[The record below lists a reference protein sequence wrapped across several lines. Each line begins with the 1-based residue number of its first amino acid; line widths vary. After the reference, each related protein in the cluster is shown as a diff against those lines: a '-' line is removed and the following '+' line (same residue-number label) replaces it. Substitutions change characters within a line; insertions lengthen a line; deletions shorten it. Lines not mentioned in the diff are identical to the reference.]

1 VVTYVLGAGASL
13 DAGYPLASNLGEAL
27 REWIYRTKPVNDDSR
42 ICIDQM
48 IELYGGLGNLEEI
61 LTDLDTCLPGS
72 RAATLPTHIRPY
84 LLPAFR
90 WSIREFFNDLRERP
104 AHLHLYKRLA
114 HERVHL
120 GDVVI
125 TFNYDVACERQLKQ
139 AGLWEI
145 GDGYGFSIRL
155 DALPPSRVKV
165 LKLHGSTNWFGQM
178 FGGKRGT
185 SQYSDVYGPGPVIF
199 FRADLEFLGYP
210 TELRDRRASADEA
223 AGHAAMI
230 MPTLHKSFFEQTA
243 FGREWEPFWNDL
255 WGMAGSALAASDKI
269 VIIGYG
275 MASVDEKAREL
286 MLRESNRDAHIAI
299 FCAGKS
305 TAICNEF
312 KSRGYQRVETF
323 GEGRFEDF
331 LSH

>member
-1 VVTYVLGAGASL
+1 
-13 DAGYPLASNLGEAL
+13 
-27 REWIYRTKPVNDDSR
+27 VNDDSR
-42 ICIDQM
+42 VYIDQL
-48 IELYGGLGNLEEI
+48 IELYGELGNVEEI
-61 LTDLDTCLPGS
+61 LTDLDEHLPGS

-84 LLPAFR
+84 LLPGFR
-90 WSIREFFNDLRERP
+90 WSIREFFNDMRESP

-114 HERVHL
+114 YERVRV
-120 GDVVI
+120 GDVII

-155 DALPPSRVKV
+155 DALPPSKVKV

-178 FGGKRGT
+178 FRGSRGI
-185 SQYSDVYGPGPVIF
+185 SQVSDVYGPRPIIF
-199 FRADLEFLGYP
+199 FQPDLEFFGYP
-210 TELRDRRASADEA
+210 TELRDRLASADEA
-223 AGHAAMI
+223 TGHAVMI
-230 MPTLHKSFFEQTA
+230 MPTLHKRFFEQTL
-243 FGREWEPFWNDL
+243 FGREWEPFWSDL
-255 WGMAGSALAASDKI
+255 WGQAGSALAASEKI

-286 MLRESNRDAHIAI
+286 MLQESNRDAHIAI
-299 FCAGKS
+299 FCGGKS

-312 KSRGYQRVETF
+312 KSRGFRRVETHP
-323 GEGRFEDF
+323 EGRFEDF